1 MNKTFSVLFWIAII
15 CVVVVLLTEL
25 FIYLSASQTHSFYQP
40 YEIRLIRDAS
50 PKYTTNS
57 LSLLYSTIKLLYIPV
72 FIILVLFIVEK
83 FKMHKE
89 AVETKRI
96 KRKESKEPK
105 RKTS

>member
-25 FIYLSASQTHSFYQP
+25 FIYLSASQTPSFYQP

-72 FIILVLFIVEK
+72 FIILVFFIVEK